1 MKKILA
7 TSALA
12 AVLAFSAEA
21 KFEGFY
27 AGAQTSYS
35 KSTVSLK
42 GAPRTGQTSK
52 STNPAGYA
60 LGLNGGYGCNMG
72 AVYLGADLNAG
83 YDWAKHTNGSTKF
96 QAKNN
101 WFAGLGARVGAHA
114 TDNWLAY
121 LYLGVD
127 YSRTKLSYSTS
138 TQANYN
144 KISKT
149 SNVYSYVPGL
159 GTSYKFSDNI
169 YVDANYK
176 YARSFS
182 QSRPSHYVF
191 AKSTQAHVFTIGAGY
206 QF

>member
-83 YDWAKHTNGSTKF
+83 YDWSKHTNGSTKF
-96 QAKNN
+96 QAKNS
-101 WFAGLGARVGAHA
+101 WFAGLGARLGAHA

-121 LYLGVD
+121 LYLGVKASVFNLF
-127 YSRTKLSYSTS
+127 YVIKG
-138 TQANYN
+138 
-144 KISKT
+144 KT
-149 SNVYSYVPGL
+149 TVNAFSVGL
-159 GTSYKFSDNI
+159 FRI
-169 YVDANYK
+169 
-176 YARSFS
+176 
-182 QSRPSHYVF
+182 
-191 AKSTQAHVFTIGAGY
+191 
-206 QF
+206 